1 MLQRQRS
8 ICITQAVA
16 KSNKVDIE
24 SEVNK
29 VVGQALRIALISLA
43 SLFFANNYFACQV
56 MAQGGSTVLQGSVK
70 EQNYLGPSKNPSL
83 NLKDLNNARDSFGSS
98 ASMGMP
104 SVGEGESFEPPPD
117 AFNLKA
123 SQSDQVATANPPGLA
138 QPSKS
143 DFSGEQT
150 VPGLDTNS
158 QSNGSAQQYALS
170 AEARN
175 DPDNSPEMQLAW
187 DEWHKRVAAAVYDR
201 FNSIAQAAFKYSQPL
216 ACYVT
221 YTVTRDGRIIN
232 LNVSQKSPNVP
243 FNAMVVLVINSIS
256 GQTDLLCFPAGS
268 RRTVVNK
275 AGMFTQNYGVQ
286 GFKYTTGDR
295 ETLPGH

>member
-1 MLQRQRS
+1 MLQQQSS
-8 ICITQAVA
+8 ICITEAVT
-16 KSNKVDIE
+16 KNDRMDIE

-29 VVGQALRIALISLA
+29 VVRQALRIALIS
-43 SLFFANNYFACQV
+43 SICGFFANYYFACQV
-56 MAQGGSTVLQGSVK
+56 LAQGGSPVLQGSVK
-70 EQNYLGPSKNPSL
+70 EQNYLGPSKNPGL
-83 NLKDLNNARDSFGSS
+83 NFNDLKNTRDSFGTSP
-98 ASMGMP
+98 SMGMP
-104 SVGEGESFEPPPD
+104 AIGEGESFEPPPD

-123 SQSDQVATANPPGLA
+123 SQNNQVATANPPGLA

-143 DFSGEQT
+143 DFSGEQA
-150 VPGLDTNS
+150 VPGLDTTS

-170 AEARN
+170 AEAKN

-187 DEWHKRVAAAVYDR
+187 DEWHKRVASAVYDK
-201 FNSIAQAAFKYSQPL
+201 FNAIAQMAFKYSQPL

-232 LNVSQKSPNVP
+232 VDVPQKSPNVA